1 MLKLSLLNDI
11 ARKIRLNCLKM
22 QHIAHQ
28 GHLGGAFSVT
38 EILVALYYSGIVNI
52 SPKNFKDSE
61 RDRIIF
67 SKGHACLSFYA
78 VLADKGFFP
87 EAQLEQ
93 YGQNGTF
100 LGGHPDHKIPG
111 VEVSSG
117 SLGHGLG
124 IGAGIALAAKLNNQK
139 YLTYVVLGDGECNE
153 GSIWEAVTFA
163 AVQNLNNLIA
173 IVDENGVAATSK
185 TQKFVGSY
193 QLEDKWKSFGWDSLS
208 IDGNNILEIINALKK
223 SRIRKHSSNERS
235 PNKQPLV
242 IIANTI
248 KGKGVSFMED
258 DPKWHHGVAN
268 DQQYEEAKVE
278 LSK

>member
-1 MLKLSLLNDI
+1 MLKFPHLKDA

-22 QHIAHQ
+22 QHIAYQ

-38 EILVALYYSGIVNI
+38 EILVALYYCGIINI
-52 SPKNFKDSE
+52 SPKNFNDPK

-67 SKGHACLSFYA
+67 SKGHACLSLYA

-87 EAQLEQ
+87 KAELER

-100 LGGHPDHKIPG
+100 LGGHPDHLIPG

-124 IGAGIALAAKLNNQK
+124 IGAGMAIAAKLNDQK
-139 YLTYVVLGDGECNE
+139 YLTYVILGDGECTE
-153 GSIWEAVTFA
+153 GSIWEAIAFA
-163 AVQNLNNLIA
+163 VVQNLNNLIA
-173 IVDENGVAATSK
+173 IVDNNQIAATSK
-185 TQKFVGSY
+185 TQKFVGSSL
-193 QLEDKWKSFGWDSLS
+193 LENKWKSFGWDTLS
-208 IDGNNILEIINALKK
+208 IDGNNISEIINALKK
-223 SRIRKHSSNERS
+223 SKMHSTS
-235 PNKQPLV
+235 KKPLA

-248 KGKGVSFMED
+248 KGKGVFFMEG

-268 DQQYEEAKVE
+268 DTQYEQARKE